1 MQKGS
6 YILPV
11 SYSFEDWVQKCTS
24 ILFKFYLILEFSETT
39 VIVLA
44 LYGFAEIMVY
54 DKYIGV
60 SIHGADSS

>member
-24 ILFKFYLILEFSETT
+24 SLFKFYLILEFSETT
-39 VIVLA
+39 AIALA
-44 LYGFAEIMVY
+44 LYGFIEILVY